1 MSPPFSEYGSTR
13 SLSRAERDNEART
26 WGFAGRN
33 KEKSVVPVRAAAV
46 GFAAA
51 SEVCHDG
58 DDQMGDE
65 PDIFVAHVLIDIDQD
80 EHSRENDAEQ
90 DVGPLRNAVRREE
103 VRIHR
108 QIDEH
113 HDPREE
119 QRK

>member
-1 MSPPFSEYGSTR
+1 MAFSWA
-13 SLSRAERDNEART
+13 RA
-26 WGFAGRN
+26 GAGRK
-33 KEKSVVPVRAAAV
+33 KEKLVVPVRAAAV

-51 SEVCHDG
+51 SQVCHDG

-90 DVGPLRNAVRREE
+90 YVGPLRNAVRREE
-103 VRIHR
+103 VGIHR